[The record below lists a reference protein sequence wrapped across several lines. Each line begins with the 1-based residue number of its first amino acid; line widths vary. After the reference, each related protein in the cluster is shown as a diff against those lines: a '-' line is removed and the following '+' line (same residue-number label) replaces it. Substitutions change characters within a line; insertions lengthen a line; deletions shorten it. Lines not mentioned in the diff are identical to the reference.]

1 MSQAGARILA
11 HRSAH
16 LPSPVTPGANAIKT
30 SREVLGLI
38 QDRNVDIMIPRLDDK
53 NDVCRCNVYR
63 PQDTE
68 QGKRYPVLI
77 TAGPYGKDI
86 AYSEF
91 YPESFAELPEEQK
104 SELSA
109 WEVPEPTFWT
119 REGFIVVRVDEQGTG
134 ESPGFLDTMSDQT
147 ANNFFHCIEWA
158 ASQPWSSG
166 KVGLLGISYYAGSQW
181 RVAARKPKGLA
192 AMIPWEGMSD
202 YYRDRVRKGGIYG
215 DGFVT
220 MWQNYQINSN
230 QYGRA
235 AAPAPKKTWG
245 PGRNAKVPSIE
256 GVLTPEQLKENR
268 TDQTIDNAENFF
280 LDQDYYSSR
289 EFDVGDIET
298 PMLSVGNWGGIAL
311 HLRGNV
317 AGYLGAGSK
326 NKWLWLITGRHD
338 LPFYLPERVELQKSF
353 LNAFLKGEDDRGWL
367 KGPNA
372 EGGVP
377 AVNYVVRK
385 GSPTFNTIEGDRS
398 FPEKIATAWPLPGTR
413 YTPFFLSA
421 DRLLKKD
428 QQGATA
434 AANGTKA
441 ANGTNGHHSDSANEV
456 SYRGFDGE
464 SVKFEHKVEE
474 DEIEITGH
482 PHLRLLMSIAKDTES
497 GTTPSEADIF
507 VTLRHLDSEGKE
519 IHYTGTAGDPCP
531 IVKGWLRASVRKVD
545 QAKSTELL
553 PHRNYLSTEVAPLE
567 TDKVYALDVE
577 IWPTN
582 VVIPKGHTLQLE
594 VGPQDQQGGGVFTHQ
609 HPQDRVKDKL
619 SGLNTIHT
627 GSFQKEEVDTIG
639 ISEKTPV
646 LGSDVV
652 ASCLVLPII
661 QS

>member
-16 LPSPVTPGANAIKT
+16 LPCEVTPGANAIKT
-30 SREVLGLI
+30 TREILGLI
-38 QDRNVDIMIPRLDDK
+38 QDRNVDIVIPRLDGK
-53 NDVCRCNVYR
+53 NDVCRCDVYR
-63 PQDTE
+63 PKDTE
-68 QGKRYPVLI
+68 QGKTYPVLI

-91 YPESFAELPEEQK
+91 YPESYAELPEGQK

-119 REGFIVVRVDEQGTG
+119 REGFIAIRVDEQGTG
-134 ESPGFLDTMSDQT
+134 QSPGFLDTMSDQT

-158 ASQPWSSG
+158 ASQSWSSG

-245 PGRNAKVPSIE
+245 PGRNAKVPAIE

-268 TDQTIDNAENFF
+268 TDQTVDNAENFF
-280 LDQDYYSSR
+280 LDQDYYASR
-289 EFDVGDIET
+289 EFDLADIET
-298 PMLSVGNWGGIAL
+298 PLLSVGNWGGIAL

-317 AGYLGAGSK
+317 AGYVGAGSK

-353 LNAFLKGEDDRGWL
+353 LNAFLHGKDDRGWL

-377 AVNYVVRK
+377 AVSYVVRK
-385 GSPTFNTIEGDRS
+385 GSPKFNTIEGDRS
-398 FPEKIATAWPLPGTR
+398 FPEKITTAWPLPNTK

-421 DRLLKKD
+421 DHQLKKD
-428 QQGATA
+428 QQA
-434 AANGTKA
+434 AASA
-441 ANGTNGHHSDSANEV
+441 TNGVIGVEGHQQSSADQV
-456 SYRGFDGE
+456 CYKGYDGE
-464 SVKFEHKVEE
+464 SIKFDHKVQDGEM
-474 DEIEITGH
+474 EITGH
-482 PHLRLLMSIAKDTES
+482 PHLRLLMSVAKDPAT
-497 GTTPSEADIF
+497 GAVPSEADIF
-507 VTLRHLDSEGKE
+507 VTLRHLDAEGNE
-519 IHYTGTAGDPCP
+519 IFYTGTAGDPCP

-545 QAKSTELL
+545 QAKASELI

-567 TDKVYALDVE
+567 ADKVYALDVE
-577 IWPTN
+577 VWPTN
-582 VVIPKGHTLQLE
+582 VVIPAGHTLQLE
-594 VGPQDQQGGGVFTHQ
+594 VGPQDQQGGGVFTHT
-609 HPQDRVKDKL
+609 HPKDRVKEKL
-619 SGLNTIHT
+619 TGVNTIHT
-627 GSFQKEEVDTIG
+627 GKVDAGSVDKIG
-639 ISEKTPV
+639 ISEKMPV
-646 LGSDVV
+646 LGGDVL

>member
-11 HRSAH
+11 HRTAH
-16 LPSPVTPGANAIKT
+16 LPAPVVPGANAIKST
-30 SREVLGLI
+30 REVLGLI
-38 QDRNVDIMIPRLDDK
+38 HDRNVDIVIPRLEGK
-53 NDVCRCNVYR
+53 NDVCRCDVFR
-63 PQDTE
+63 PKDTE
-68 QGKRYPVLI
+68 QGCKYPVLI
-77 TAGPYGKDI
+77 TSGPYGKDI

-109 WEVPEPTFWT
+109 WEVPEPTYWT
-119 REGFIVVRVDEQGTG
+119 RHGYIVVRVDEQGTG
-134 ESPGFLDTMSDQT
+134 QSPGFLDTMSDQT
-147 ANNFFHCIEWA
+147 ANNFFHSIEWA

-192 AMIPWEGMSD
+192 AMVPWEGMSD

-235 AAPAPKKTWG
+235 AAPPPKKTWG

-268 TDQTIDNAENFF
+268 TDQTVDNAENFF
-280 LDQDYYSSR
+280 LDQEYYSSR
-289 EFDVGDIET
+289 EFDLGSIET
-298 PMLSVGNWGGIAL
+298 PLLSVGNWGGIAL

-317 AGYLGAGSK
+317 AGYIGAGSK
-326 NKWLWLITGRHD
+326 YKWLWLITGRHD

-353 LNAFLKGEDDRGWL
+353 LDAFLHGKDDRGWL

-372 EGGVP
+372 DQGVP
-377 AVNYVVRK
+377 AVSYVVRK
-385 GSPTFNTIEGDRS
+385 GSPKFNTIEGDRS
-398 FPEKIATAWPLPGTR
+398 FPEKITTAWPLPNTK

-421 DRLLKKD
+421 DHQLKKD
-428 QQGATA
+428 QRQA
-434 AANGTKA
+434 AAA
-441 ANGTNGHHSDSANEV
+441 TNGVACIDGHGSFSANSV
-456 SYRGFDGE
+456 CYKGFDGD
-464 SVKFEHKVEE
+464 SVKFEHTVEE
-474 DEIEITGH
+474 GEIEITGH
-482 PHLRLLMSIAKDTES
+482 PHLRLLMSVAADPETGS
-497 GTTPSEADIF
+497 VPSEADIF

-531 IVKGWLRASVRKVD
+531 IVKGWLRASVRQVD
-545 QAKSTELL
+545 QTKSSELL
-553 PHRNYLSTEVAPLE
+553 PHRNYLSSEVAPIE
-567 TDKVYALDVE
+567 KDKIYALDVE

-582 VVIPKGHTLQLE
+582 VAIPAGHTLQLE
-594 VGPQDQQGGGVFTHQ
+594 VGPQDQQGGGVFTHT
-609 HPQDRVKDKL
+609 HPQDRVKEKL
-619 SGLNTIHT
+619 VGVNIIHT
-627 GSFQKEEVDTIG
+627 GAVQADTVDILG
-639 ISEKTPV
+639 ISSKTPV
-646 LGSDVV
+646 LGSDVL

>member
-11 HRSAH
+11 HRPAH
-16 LPSPVTPGANAIKT
+16 LPTSITPGANAIKST
-30 SREVLGLI
+30 REVLGLI
-38 QDRNVDIMIPRLDDK
+38 HDRNVDIVIPRLEGK
-53 NDVCRCNVYR
+53 NDVCRCDVYR
-63 PQDTE
+63 PKDTAD
-68 QGKRYPVLI
+68 GKKYPVLM
-77 TAGPYGKDI
+77 TSGPYGKDI

-91 YPESFAELPEEQK
+91 YPESFAELPDEQK

-109 WEVPEPTFWT
+109 WEVPEPTYWT
-119 REGFIVVRVDEQGTG
+119 RQGFIVIRVDEQGTG
-134 ESPGFLDTMSDQT
+134 QSPGFLDTMSDQT
-147 ANNFFHCIEWA
+147 ANNFFHSIEWA

-192 AMIPWEGMSD
+192 ACVIWEGMSD

-235 AAPAPKKTWG
+235 AAPPPKKTWG

-268 TDQTIDNAENFF
+268 TDQTVDNAENLY
-280 LDQDYYSSR
+280 LDQEYYASR
-289 EFDVGDIET
+289 EFDLADIEI
-298 PMLSVGNWGGIAL
+298 PLLSVGNLGGIAL

-353 LNAFLKGEDDRGWL
+353 LDAFLHGKDDRGWL
-367 KGPNA
+367 QGPNA
-372 EGGVP
+372 DAGVS

-385 GSPTFNTIEGDRS
+385 GSPKFNTIEGDRS
-398 FPEKIATAWPLPGTR
+398 FPEKVATAWPLPNTR

-421 DRLLKKD
+421 DHQLKTD
-428 QQGATA
+428 QRQA
-434 AANGTKA
+434 AAA
-441 ANGTNGHHSDSANEV
+441 TNGVAGVEGHQPSSADQV
-456 SYRGFDGE
+456 CYKGFDGE
-464 SVKFEHKVEE
+464 SVKFEHKVVEG
-474 DEIEITGH
+474 EIEITGH
-482 PHLRLLMSIAKDTES
+482 PHLRLLMSVDADPQT
-497 GTTPSEADIF
+497 GAVPSEADIF
-507 VTLRHLDSEGKE
+507 VTLRHLDAEGKE
-519 IHYTGTAGDPCP
+519 IQYTGTAGDPCP

-545 QAKSTELL
+545 QGKSSEVL
-553 PHRNYLSTEVAPLE
+553 PHRNYISTEVAPVE
-567 TDKVYALDVE
+567 AGKIYAMDVE

-582 VVIPKGHTLQLE
+582 VVIPAGHTLQLE
-594 VGPQDQQGGGVFTHQ
+594 VGPQDQQGGGVFTHT

-619 SGLNTIHT
+619 TGVNTIHT
-627 GSFQKEEVDTIG
+627 GSIQSEKVDTLG
-639 ISEKTPV
+639 ISSKTPV
-646 LGSDVV
+646 LGSEVL

-661 QS
+661 E